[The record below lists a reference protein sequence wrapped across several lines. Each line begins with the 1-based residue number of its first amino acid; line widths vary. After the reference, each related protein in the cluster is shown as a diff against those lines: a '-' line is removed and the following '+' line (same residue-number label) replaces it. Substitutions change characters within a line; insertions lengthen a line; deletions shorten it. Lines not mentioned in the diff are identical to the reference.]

1 MVMCLKGAEARGLPA
16 QYQMKS
22 IPGPGGAEKVILFK
36 APAREGEE
44 PSQMKLDGIIVQSFN
59 LTPTVT
65 IDENVRAACE
75 HGQEEWLFDLP
86 ELVA

>member
-1 MVMCLKGAEARGLPA
+1 MSLKGAEARGLPA

-22 IPGPGGAEKVILFK
+22 IPGPGGAVTAISFK
-36 APAREGEE
+36 APTREGEE
-44 PSQMKLDGIIVQSFN
+44 PSQMKLDGTIVQSFN

-75 HGQEEWLFDLP
+75 HGQEECLIDL
-86 ELVA
+86 LQLDA